1 MRWGLEEVL
10 LRRGRKVALA
20 AVTVA
25 VDPSR
30 ITAVVGGD
38 GAGKSTC
45 LEVLA
50 GLLEPDAG
58 TVRRPAKERIGYV
71 PATAGLYADLTVQ
84 QNLDFTAAAYRL
96 ARGERDRKASQILE
110 QTE

>member
-1 MRWGLEEVL
+1 MTWGQWGLEEVRV
-10 LRRGRKVALA
+10 RRGRKVALA

-25 VDPSR
+25 VDPAR
-30 ITAVVGGD
+30 ITVVVGGD

-71 PATAGLYADLTVQ
+71 PATTGLYADLTVQ
-84 QNLDFTAAAYRL
+84 QNIDFTA
-96 ARGERDRKASQILE
+96 
-110 QTE
+110 